1 MAVDFSELTVQVTLT
16 IAEMRRLVEYIN
28 IADEV
33 LQKDAG
39 YAPEP
44 MVEEVSGLY
53 FRLMRSL
60 QEDGYL
66 GEFSPE
72 Q

>member
-1 MAVDFSELTVQVTLT
+1 MIDFSELTVQITLT
-16 IAEMRRLVEYIN
+16 IKEIRKLVEYIN

-33 LQKDAG
+33 LQADAG

-44 MVEEVSGLY
+44 LVEEVSGLY
-53 FRLMRSL
+53 FQLMNSL
-60 QEDGYL
+60 QEDGHL
-66 GEFSPE
+66 GEFTPE

>member
-16 IAEMRRLVEYIN
+16 IKEMRRLVEYIN

-33 LQKDAG
+33 LQQDAG

-44 MVEEVSGLY
+44 LVEEVSGLY
-53 FRLMRSL
+53 FQLMQNLR
-60 QEDGYL
+60 EDGVL
-66 GEFSPE
+66 GEFAPE